1 MNMFLTKGKY
11 EFIRIHLANRKI
23 KRKQQTKFKNSN
35 QHPAN
40 YIMLRKRTMNPKN
53 KYRFLYTG
61 VKMETRRKEFKKLL
75 ML

>member
-1 MNMFLTKGKY
+1 MFLTNGKY
-11 EFIRIHLANRKI
+11 NFNRLSLANRKI

>member
-1 MNMFLTKGKY
+1 MNMFLTNGKY
-11 EFIRIHLANRKI
+11 EFNRQSLANRKI

-61 VKMETRRKEFKKLL
+61 VKMETRRKEFKKLCV
-75 ML
+75 

>member
-1 MNMFLTKGKY
+1 MNMFLPNGKY
-11 EFIRIHLANRKI
+11 YFNRQSLANRKI

-75 ML
+75 L